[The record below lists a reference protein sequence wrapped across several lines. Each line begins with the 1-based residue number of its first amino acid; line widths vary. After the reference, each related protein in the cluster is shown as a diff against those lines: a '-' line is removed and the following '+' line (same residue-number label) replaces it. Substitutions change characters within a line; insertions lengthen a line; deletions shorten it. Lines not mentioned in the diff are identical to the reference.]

1 MKRKILFCIIFCLSA
16 NLAWAGGDNV
26 FNNKITDKF
35 VNIEL
40 QQVLRSLSE
49 KTGLSIVYD
58 EQISHKKVSGSFKQA
73 VLTDVVNRLLSGTNH
88 SLEMDDKSKTLFIK
102 SFGKVKYVSTGGG
115 THGVAGP
122 LSESDMSYGEL
133 RALLARQAED
143 FNRQLA
149 DGSEFL
155 DEFGMT
161 RSEEQAQLERQQEQF
176 ENENR
181 DPDHFVTE
189 MNKTN
194 GELRKLQK
202 AQQEEY
208 DRYLQ
213 NDEAMAED
221 GLTIGEHREKLA
233 AQSARYQKELQDNEE
248 SIPGLGMARGAHRQ
262 LLVKQMKKFKQSLTE

>member
-16 NLAWAGGDNV
+16 NFAWADGDNV

-73 VLTDVVNRLLSGTNH
+73 ALTEVVNRLLSGTNH
-88 SLEMDDKSKTLFIK
+88 SLEMDDRSKILFIK
-102 SFGKVKYVSTGGG
+102 AFGKVKYVSTGGG
-115 THGVAGP
+115 AHGMAGL
-122 LSESDMSYGEL
+122 LSDRDMSYAEL

-149 DGSEFL
+149 DGSAFL

-161 RSEEQAQLERQQEQF
+161 RSEAQAQLEQQQEQF

-202 AQQEEY
+202 AQQEAY

-213 NDEAMAED
+213 NDQAMADD
-221 GLTIGEHREKLA
+221 GLTIGEHRDRLA
-233 AQSARYQKELQDNEE
+233 AQSARYQKELQNNEE
-248 SIPGLGMARGAHRQ
+248 SIPGLGLTRGAHRQ
-262 LLVKQMKKFKQSLTE
+262 LLVKQMEKFKQSLTE